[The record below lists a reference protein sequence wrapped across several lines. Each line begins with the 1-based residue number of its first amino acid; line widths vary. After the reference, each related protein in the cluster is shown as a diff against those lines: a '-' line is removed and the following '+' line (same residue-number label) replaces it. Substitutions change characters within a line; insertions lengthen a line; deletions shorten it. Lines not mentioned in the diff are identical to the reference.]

1 MAKKK
6 HLHHRNK
13 QKENIFLNEEGSL
26 VTDPKAVAN
35 KLNNYFVNATKI
47 LLKGMRKV
55 NKQYQDDLK
64 NASEHSFSRKQNQLK
79 H

>member
-1 MAKKK
+1 
-6 HLHHRNK
+6 
-13 QKENIFLNEEGSL
+13 
-26 VTDPKAVAN
+26 
-35 KLNNYFVNATKI
+35 
-47 LLKGMRKV
+47 MRKV

>member
-1 MAKKK
+1 MAKNK

-35 KLNNYFVNATKI
+35 KLNN
-47 LLKGMRKV
+47 
-55 NKQYQDDLK
+55 
-64 NASEHSFSRKQNQLK
+64 
-79 H
+79 